1 MAHSA
6 ALQLKLTVQRVPVDP
21 VRNHQ
26 QHLHEIL
33 QRLFI
38 RHRLAVDDL
47 YVDLYPLDICS
58 DVAIGEEGSPGDRAV
73 RSLRQLRG
81 HVDQSGQRPAKP
93 VLGHYARTVHLL
105 LCSGVHFRDAV
116 SGGVR
121 VVRFR

>member
-1 MAHSA
+1 MVHSA
-6 ALQLKLTVQRVPVDP
+6 SLQLILTVQRVPVDP
-21 VRNHQ
+21 VWNHQ

-47 YVDLYPLDICS
+47 YADLYPPHIPGDM
-58 DVAIGEEGSPGDRAV
+58 VIGEEGSPGDRAV
-73 RSLRQLRG
+73 RSLHQLRG
-81 HVDQSGQRPAKP
+81 NLDQSGQRPARP

-116 SGGVR
+116 SCGVR
-121 VVRFR
+121 VVRF